1 MECRS
6 AQINT
11 GSFAANAGLRDRQ
24 LQLFLA
30 EKLLEC
36 WSAVRM
42 QVITG
47 RGDAFPEQGVGAR
60 KDRDEPSCPRL

>member
-1 MECRS
+1 MADAHNGPIKITVSDPQSGEV
-6 AQINT
+6 
-11 GSFAANAGLRDRQ
+11 
-24 LQLFLA
+24 LA

-36 WSAVRM
+36 WSGPFRM